1 MHVGDLTSTIGF
13 MIKLTYQTHVRFC
26 IAASTPGQSP
36 FSREL
41 PLTKNPLYKLP
52 SCCGDNPVFIDVTCS
67 RSEI

>member
-1 MHVGDLTSTIGF
+1 MHAGDLTSTIGL
-13 MIKLTYQTHVRFC
+13 MIKLIYQTHVRFC

-41 PLTKNPLYKLP
+41 HLTKTLMCKLP
-52 SCCGDNPVFIDVTCS
+52 SCCGDNPFFIDVTCS